1 MSSKDLVASWL
12 GIKRRKFGV
21 QDLNPTDLFEPSL
34 ERETLVSLIA
44 AVDTI
49 AKRKSHILHAIAR
62 FNGCLSQLRNKK
74 DFTKSD
80 IGRSFAWLIANLQTT
95 NHALRKALR
104 YLQMLYGKAISK
116 K

>member
-1 MSSKDLVASWL
+1 M
-12 GIKRRKFGV
+12 
-21 QDLNPTDLFEPSL
+21 NPTDLFDISI

-44 AVDTI
+44 AVETI
-49 AKRKSHILHAIAR
+49 AKRKSHILHAIAN
-62 FNGCLSQLRNKK
+62 FNGSLSQLRHKS
-74 DFTKSD
+74 DFKKSD

-104 YLQMLYGKAISK
+104 YLQILYGKAISK